1 VSIRKPFVFQAT
13 LNLRSW
19 RASYI
24 KMHRVRQ
31 PLRPHKEWF
40 DLILICVHPLSEL
53 YLCKA
58 FKFSG
63 RSSPISHTWRDV
75 FTVPIQVTAGRSC
88 YKPSDGLKIN
98 SKQSIAA
105 FFSKTFPD
113 PIKAK
118 IQRYPEWMQS
128 RTGFSHSVSVGR
140 GNIPSLQ
147 IYFMRTVRVE
157 ANKKNHSPPMGL
169 GTLPLL
175 NTQPY
180 RHQLPPGV
188 AAKGGLFIPMYGA

>member
-1 VSIRKPFVFQAT
+1 
-13 LNLRSW
+13 
-19 RASYI
+19 
-24 KMHRVRQ
+24 MHRVRQ

-40 DLILICVHPLSEL
+40 DLILIYVHLLSEL
-53 YLCKA
+53 YLSKA
-58 FKFSG
+58 FKFPG
-63 RSSPISHTWRDV
+63 RSSSILHTWRDV
-75 FTVPIQVTAGRSC
+75 FTLPVQVTAGRSC

-98 SKQSIAA
+98 GKQSIAA
-105 FFSKTFPD
+105 FFSRTFPD

-128 RTGFSHSVSVGR
+128 HTGFSHSVSVGR

-157 ANKKNHSPPMGL
+157 ANKKNHSPPIGL

-180 RHQLPPGV
+180 RDQLPPGV
-188 AAKGGLFIPMYGA
+188 AAKGGLFLPMYGV